1 MNSKPG
7 SVMDATSTASNNMVE
22 AVDVE
27 AVNRADDRHL
37 FESRKAIHPKL
48 AHGFFRR
55 IKWAALVTML
65 GIYYILPWVRWDRG
79 PSAPNQAVLV
89 DFPHQRFYFFF
100 IEIWPQEVYYITGLL
115 ILAAVGLFLVTSLF
129 GRVWCGFACPQ
140 TIWTDLFIAVERLV
154 EGDRN
159 KRLRLDQQ
167 PWTMGKVIKKVTK
180 HSTWILIAMAT
191 GGAWIFYFHD
201 APTLIKQFFVLE
213 APLTAY
219 IFMAL
224 LTGTTY
230 LLAGFAR
237 EQVCTF
243 MCPWPRIQ
251 AAMIDEDSL
260 NVMYRDDRGEPR
272 GPHKKNESWEGRGHC
287 IDCKQCVAVCP
298 MGIDIRDGD
307 QLECI
312 QCALCIDACNG
323 VMTKIDLPKG
333 LIAYDT
339 GKNFAARAAGQKQ
352 KYNLLRLRIA
362 MYTAVLILVSSI
374 MVFGLL
380 NRTILE
386 LNIQRDRNPLY
397 VTLSDGQV
405 RNGYTVKILNKKSTE
420 RVFSLTVKG
429 VKAARMRLIGFPED
443 QSPPLIT
450 VKPDSL
456 RAVRVFITLPALEPG
471 AFSLPV
477 TFTATDIGDR
487 TTAQT
492 ENVFVGG
499 KP

>member
-1 MNSKPG
+1 MEGG
-7 SVMDATSTASNNMVE
+7 SAASGKRVE
-22 AVDVE
+22 QVDVE
-27 AVNRADDRHL
+27 AVNRAESRHL
-37 FESRKAIHPKL
+37 YASRKSIQPKL
-48 AHGFFRR
+48 AHGFYRR
-55 IKWAALVTML
+55 LKWTALITLL

-79 PSAPNQAVLV
+79 PAAPDQAVLV

-159 KRLRLDQQ
+159 KRMKLERA
-167 PWTMGKVIKKVTK
+167 PWTAGKVGKKAVK
-180 HSTWILIAMAT
+180 HIIWILIAMAT

-201 APTLIKQFFVLE
+201 APILMRQLFVGE

-230 LLAGFAR
+230 LFAGFAR

-251 AAMIDEDSL
+251 AAMIDENSL
-260 NVMYRDDRGEPR
+260 NVTYRYDRGEPR
-272 GPHKKNESWEGRGHC
+272 GPHRRGESWEGRGHC

-298 MGIDIRDGD
+298 MGIDIRDGA

-323 VMTKIDLPKG
+323 VMAKIDLPKG

-339 GKNFAARAAGQKQ
+339 DDNFAARAAGKKQ
-352 KYNLLRLRIA
+352 TFHLLRPRTI
-362 MYTAVLILVSSI
+362 MYAAVMIVVSGI
-374 MVFGLL
+374 MAFGLTH
-380 NRTILE
+380 RTVLE
-386 LNIQRDRNPLY
+386 LNIQRDRNPLF
-397 VTLSDGQV
+397 VTLSDGDV
-405 RNGYTVKILNKKSTE
+405 RNGYTIKILNKKPTAHTFTLE
-420 RVFSLTVKG
+420 TKG
-429 VKAARMRLIGFPED
+429 VKGASMRVIGFPSG
-443 QSPPLIT
+443 QSSPLIT
-450 VKPDSL
+450 VKPDTI
-456 RAVRVFITLPALEPG
+456 RALRVFVTRPALEPG
-471 AFSLPV
+471 VTSLPI
-477 TFTATDIGDR
+477 TFIISDTQDGTRAETK
-487 TTAQT
+487 
-492 ENVFVGG
+492 NVFVGG
-499 KP
+499 QP

>member
-1 MNSKPG
+1 MDSKPG
-7 SVMDATSTASNNMVE
+7 SIMQAPLNAPHKMVE
-22 AVDVE
+22 AIDVE
-27 AVNRADDRHL
+27 AVNRAETRQL
-37 FESRKAIHPKL
+37 FESRKSIHPKL
-48 AHGFFRR
+48 ARGFFRR
-55 IKWAALVTML
+55 IKWAALIAML
-65 GIYYILPWVRWDRG
+65 GIYYILPWIRWDRG
-79 PSAPNQAVLV
+79 PSAPSQAVLV

-115 ILAAVGLFLVTSLF
+115 ILAAVGLFLATSLF

-140 TIWTDLFIAVERLV
+140 TIWTDLFIAVERFV

-159 KRLRLDQQ
+159 KRLKLERA
-167 PWTMGKVIKKVTK
+167 PWTAGKVTK
-180 HSTWILIAMAT
+180 KIFKHAIWILIAMAT

-201 APTLIKQFFVLE
+201 APTLLPQLFVLE

-219 IFMAL
+219 VFMAL

-251 AAMIDEDSL
+251 AAMIDENSL
-260 NVMYRDDRGEPR
+260 NVMYRSDRGEPR
-272 GPHKKNESWEGRGHC
+272 GSHKSGDSWEERGHC

-312 QCALCIDACNG
+312 QCALCIDACNA

-339 GKNFAARAAGQKQ
+339 DKNFAARAAGQKT
-352 KYNLLRLRIA
+352 KYNLLRFRTV
-362 MYTAVLILVSSI
+362 MYVAILVLVSGI
-374 MVFGLL
+374 MVFGFS
-380 NRTILE
+380 NRTVLE
-386 LNIQRDRNPLY
+386 LNIQRDRNPLF
-397 VTLSDGQV
+397 VTLSDGRV

-420 RVFSLTVKG
+420 RTFSLTVEGLKSAG
-429 VKAARMRLIGFPED
+429 IRVIGFPEN
-443 QSPPLIT
+443 QTPPQIT
-450 VKPDSL
+450 VKPDSIRAL
-456 RAVRVFITLPALEPG
+456 RAFITSPALEPG
-471 AFSLPV
+471 VSSAPI
-477 TFTATDIGDR
+477 TFIITDIGDQ
-487 TTAQT
+487 TTALT
-492 ENVFVGG
+492 KNVFVGG
-499 KP
+499 KQ